1 MKRFTLLALPAA
13 LFLSA
18 CGSGD
23 SATPAA
29 APEALLSGSSSRTSA
44 AIGDAT
50 LRTPVAQANPDGTA
64 LTAGVIDTGNAF
76 FKPMGNGRSCASCH
90 TEAEGWTITPA
101 GVTARFNQSAGTD
114 PLFKL
119 VDGANSP
126 NAVAG
131 TLEQKRIAYSLLL
144 TKGLIRVGMPMPAN
158 AEFSLVRVVDPYGF
172 ASARELSLFRR
183 PLPSA
188 NLNFAAAVM
197 WDGRETFTDP
207 ASGLCIVN
215 ARPAQCF
222 ATLDTNLLHQANSA
236 VTGHAEAAQ
245 GLTAAEQQSIVAF
258 EKSLVHAQ
266 ATSTVAG
273 NLSEGGALGGPANLG
288 TQAFYFGINDVEAGD
303 YRTGAAF
310 NRNAFTLF
318 GAWRNAAAPAPAGPP
333 RRGQPAPVAPTA
345 QNLARAS
352 IARGEQLFNN
362 RPMNIAGVAGFS
374 DTLRVALQ
382 RGTCASCHNAPNAG
396 SHSVARLFN
405 TGTSA
410 GNLRTPD
417 LPLYTLRNN
426 ATGETVD
433 TSDPGNALVSGRWN
447 DIGKMKTPNLRGLAS
462 RAPYFHNGSA
472 RTLEDVVRFY
482 DRRFRMGL
490 TAQEQADLANFMK
503 AL

>member
-1 MKRFTLLALPAA
+1 MTRFSLLATATATSILLA
-13 LFLSA
+13 A

-23 SATPAA
+23 STTPT
-29 APEALLSGSSSRTSA
+29 EAVQTGGGGRSAGNVVTPTLLA
-44 AIGDAT
+44 
-50 LRTPVAQANPDGTA
+50 PVAQPNPEGTA
-64 LTAGVIDTGNAF
+64 LTAGTIDTANAF
-76 FKPMGNGRSCASCH
+76 FKPLGNGRSCASCH
-90 TEAEGWTITPA
+90 AEAEGWTITPA
-101 GVTARFNQSAGTD
+101 GINARFTATNGTD
-114 PLFKL
+114 PLFRL

-126 NAVAG
+126 RASVE
-131 TLEQKRIAYSLLL
+131 TLDQKRAAYSLLL
-144 TKGLIRVGMPMPAN
+144 TKGLIRVGMPVPAN
-158 AEFSLVRVVDPYGF
+158 AEFTLLRVDDPYGF
-172 ASARELSLFRR
+172 ASASELSLFRR

-197 WDGRETFTDP
+197 WDARETFTDP
-207 ASGLCIVN
+207 ASSLCITG

-266 ATSTVAG
+266 LTSRTAG
-273 NLSEGGALGGPANLG
+273 SLTEGGALGGPANLAA
-288 TQAFYFGINDVEAGD
+288 QPFYFGINDVEAGD

-310 NRNAFTLF
+310 NRNAFNLF
-318 GAWRNAAAPAPAGPP
+318 GAWRNLAPR
-333 RRGQPAPVAPTA
+333 RRGQASA
-345 QNLARAS
+345 QDLARAS

-426 ATGETVD
+426 ATGEVME
-433 TSDPGNALVSGRWN
+433 TSDPGQARVSGRWR

-472 RTLEDVVRFY
+472 KDLNEVVRFY
-482 DRRFRMGL
+482 DDRFGIGF
-490 TAQEQADLANFMK
+490 TDQERDDLVAFLK

>member
-1 MKRFTLLALPAA
+1 MTRLTLLAIPAA
-13 LFLSA
+13 LLLAA
-18 CGSGD
+18 CGSGEG
-23 SATPAA
+23 TQT
-29 APEALLSGSSSRTSA
+29 EALQTGGSSRTSA
-44 AIGDAT
+44 AIGDTA
-50 LRTPVAQANPDGTA
+50 LQTPVAQPNPNGAA
-64 LTAGVIDTGNAF
+64 LTSGTIDTSNAF

-101 GVTARFNQSAGTD
+101 GVTARFNQSAGAD
-114 PLFKL
+114 PLFRL

-126 NAVAG
+126 RAAVE
-131 TLEQKRIAYSLLL
+131 TLDQKRIAYSLLL

-158 AEFSLVRVVDPYGF
+158 AEFSLQRIDDPYGY
-172 ASARELSLFRR
+172 ASASELSLFRR

-188 NLNFAAAVM
+188 NLNFAATVM
-197 WDGRETFTDP
+197 WDGRETFTDA
-207 ASGLCIVN
+207 ASNLCIAN

-222 ATLDTNLLHQANSA
+222 ATLDFNLLHQANSA

-266 ATSTVAG
+266 STSSVAG
-273 NLSEGGALGGPANLG
+273 NLSEGGALGGPANLAG
-288 TQAFYFGINDVEAGD
+288 QAFYFGINDVEAGD

-310 NRNAFTLF
+310 NRNVFTLF
-318 GAWRNAAAPAPAGPP
+318 GAWRNLAAPPAPV
-333 RRGQPAPVAPTA
+333 RRGQPAPAPATA

-362 RPMNIAGVAGFS
+362 RPMNITGVAGFS
-374 DTLRVALQ
+374 DTLRVTLQ

-426 ATGETVD
+426 ATGEIIE
-433 TSDPGNALVSGRWN
+433 TSDPGNALVSGRWR
-447 DIGKMKTPNLRGLAS
+447 DVGKMKTPNLRGLAS

-490 TAQEQADLANFMK
+490 SAQEQADLAAFMK

>member
-1 MKRFTLLALPAA
+1 MTRLTLLAIPAA
-13 LFLSA
+13 LLLAA
-18 CGSGD
+18 CGSGEETTT
-23 SATPAA
+23 APAIQ
-29 APEALLSGSSSRTSA
+29 SGTSTRTSA
-44 AIGDAT
+44 AIGDTT
-50 LRTPVAQANPDGTA
+50 LRTPVAQANPDGSA
-64 LTAGVIDTGNAF
+64 LTSGTIDTANAF

-90 TEAEGWTITPA
+90 TEAEGWSITPA
-101 GVTARFNQSAGTD
+101 GVAARFNQSAGSD
-114 PLFKL
+114 PIFKL

-126 NAVAG
+126 NAIVG
-131 TLEQKRIAYSLLL
+131 TLEQKRIAYSMLL

-158 AEFSLVRVVDPYGF
+158 AEFSLVRTIDPYGY

-188 NLNFAAAVM
+188 NLNFAATVM

-207 ASGLCIVN
+207 ASNLCIRD

-245 GLTAAEQQSIVAF
+245 GLTASEQQSIVTF

-266 ATSTVAG
+266 ATSSVAG
-273 NLSEGGALGGPANLG
+273 NLAEGGALGGPANLAG
-288 TQAFYFGINDVEAGD
+288 QAFYFGINDVDAGD
-303 YRTGAAF
+303 YRTGAPF
-310 NRNAFTLF
+310 NRNAFNLF
-318 GAWRNAAAPAPAGPP
+318 GAWRNLAAPP
-333 RRGQPAPVAPTA
+333 RRGQPAPTA

-362 RPMNIAGVAGFS
+362 RPMNINGVAGFS

-417 LPLYTLRNN
+417 LPLYTLRNI
-426 ATGETVD
+426 ATGETVE
-433 TSDPGNALVSGRWN
+433 TSDPGNALVSGRWR

-490 TAQEQADLANFMK
+490 TAQEQADLVAFMK